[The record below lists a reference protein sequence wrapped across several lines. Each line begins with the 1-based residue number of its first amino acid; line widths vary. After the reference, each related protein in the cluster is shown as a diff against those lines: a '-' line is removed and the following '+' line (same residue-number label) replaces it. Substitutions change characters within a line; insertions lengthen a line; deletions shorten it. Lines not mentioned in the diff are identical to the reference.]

1 MAQAVRLQCAGLAT
15 DPSALIAG
23 GSEGG
28 LRLAENVVIDNPGVI
43 SPRPGFEQVTVVT
56 TSQRPRSMV
65 HFDESGDPGLVVSE
79 WDGINTW
86 SVRAEAVLDD
96 SGDEPVDWQISGIQ
110 FASARK
116 NLYWATGAGVRK
128 ISARAETAAL
138 PSGMHE
144 APSGTISSNGAGTAV
159 PDVSTVAYRWCFRKI
174 DANGVITKSAPSPWQ
189 RFDNASG
196 GTVDVAIEV
205 PLPDYAR
212 AGDQIEVYRTYSLTP
227 ETLTP
232 SDMLY
237 LARLYTITAA
247 DITFGYY
254 AGLVDSCVDN
264 DLGEELYT
272 NPTREGF
279 YKGNGRPPA
288 CVALALWQGCLW
300 HGYTFGPWTGVLGI
314 REVEGDFGVGSASIT
329 GLLYITRSTLSR
341 SNGSPVITGFPS
353 TAQLTAGMLAVGD
366 GIPAGTTILTVDS
379 GAQVTLSANATSTL
393 TGTASITFHDGVTIA
408 TRTYWAAASNT
419 GGPGDPIFFAAIE
432 GDPGRTAI
440 NLARQ
445 VNYYNADN
453 LFAYGVQDPLGD
465 ETPGS
470 FIVRS
475 ADLTAGI
482 FAISVT
488 RPRAFNYGVNTSGGV
503 LVSRDERRN
512 GVSYSKLDQPE
523 HVPEVNFVTVG
534 DALKRV
540 LALAPLR
547 GALLVFKEDGIF
559 RITGS
564 GPDNWGV
571 DVVEPNVR
579 IVRGDAVAVLGQ
591 SAYAWLEGG
600 VYEVDEGSARDIS
613 TGYIGKQLA
622 PHAARALAGQS
633 QGAWV
638 VCWPVMDLVLVGIP
652 STSTAETDGVY
663 AYCTTTGAWSRWD
676 MELWCAAPVSSSID
690 LHSMMLARGGNRWEM
705 RGDRAIYDTFKGYD
719 VDWTLSGWTLTSA
732 ITVEV
737 DGAQRGDWTPKAG
750 DWLLRTDIFE
760 AVPPA
765 PDSIT
770 EYRKIVD
777 AELVG
782 SKYVLTVEPAWT
794 IPGGGTTSVR
804 KAFEGIVSAVQWQAA
819 TVGSPAVNQLCREVH
834 IALDWSAYANDIGPD
849 DASMLVGA
857 SSSTALEVATVEWT
871 KTRAA
876 FPSLDARVM
885 MPREHA
891 RSTHLYPY
899 VELGDIGIEW
909 RIIGCSLVFEATGE
923 RTAR

>member
-28 LRLAENVVIDNPGVI
+28 LRLAENVIIDNPGVI
-43 SPRPGFEQVTVVT
+43 SPRPGFGQVQVVT
-56 TSQRPRSMV
+56 PTDARPRSMV
-65 HFDESGDPGLVVSE
+65 HFDEPGDPGLVVSE
-79 WDGINTW
+79 WDSVSTWGIRTE
-86 SVRAEAVLDD
+86 AELPDD
-96 SGDEPVDWQISGIQ
+96 GPLEWNISSTQ
-110 FASARK
+110 FAGARK
-116 NLYWATGAGVRK
+116 NMYWTSASGVRK
-128 ISARAETAAL
+128 ICSRVDVASV

-144 APSGTISSNGAGTAV
+144 APSGTIGSNGAGAAV

-174 DANGVITKSAPSPWQ
+174 DFNGVITKSAPSPWQ

-205 PLPDYAR
+205 PLPDYVQ
-212 AGDQIEVYRTYSLTP
+212 AGDQIEIYRTYSLTP

-237 LARLYTITAA
+237 LARLYTVTAA

-254 AGLVDSCVDN
+254 AGIVDSCADN
-264 DLGEELYT
+264 NLGEELYT

-288 CVALALWQGCLW
+288 CVALALWQGCMW
-300 HGYTFGPWTGVLGI
+300 HGYTVGPWTGVLNV
-314 REVEGDFGVGSASIT
+314 REVEGLFDGSSTSIT
-329 GLLYITRSTLSR
+329 GLLYITRSTLSQT
-341 SNGSPVITGFPS
+341 NGSPVITGFPS
-353 TAQLTAGMLAVGD
+353 TSQLTPGMLAVSVN
-366 GIPAGTTILTVDS
+366 IPAGTTILTVDS
-379 GAQVTLSANATSTL
+379 GTQVTLSDNALATI
-393 TGTASITFHDGVTIA
+393 TGSASITFHDGVTIA
-408 TRTYWAAASNT
+408 GTTYWAASANT
-419 GGPGDPIFFAAIE
+419 GGPADPIFFGAIE
-432 GDPGRTAI
+432 GDPGRTAL

-445 VNYYNADN
+445 VNYYNSDD

-465 ETPGS
+465 ATPGS
-470 FIVRS
+470 LVVRS
-475 ADLTAGI
+475 ADLTSSI

-488 RPRAFNYGVNTSGGV
+488 RPRAFNYGLNTSGGV

-534 DALKRV
+534 NELSRV
-540 LALAPLR
+540 LAFAPLR

-591 SAYAWLEGG
+591 VAYAWLEGG

-613 TGYIGKQLA
+613 TGYVSRQLA
-622 PHAARALAGQS
+622 PHAARALAGLS

-652 STSTAETDGVY
+652 STSTAETDGIY
-663 AYCTTTGAWSRWD
+663 AFCTTTGAWSRWD
-676 MELWCAAPVSSSID
+676 MTVWCAAPVSSSVT
-690 LHSMMLARGGNRWEM
+690 LYSMMFARGGARWEI
-705 RGDRAIYDTFKGYD
+705 RGDHAIYGSFKGYD
-719 VDWTLSGWTLTSA
+719 HVWELSGWTLTSSS
-732 ITVEV
+732 TVEV
-737 DGAQRGDWTPKAG
+737 TSVERGDWVPKAG
-750 DWLLRTDIFE
+750 DWLKRTDSYE
-760 AVPPA
+760 AIPSPIQR
-765 PDSIT
+765 S
-770 EYRKIVD
+770 EFRKIITVQPG
-777 AELVG
+777 A
-782 SKYVLTVEPAWT
+782 SYTLTLESPWT
-794 IPGGGTTSVR
+794 LPSGGTTLER
-804 KAFEGIVSAVQWQAA
+804 LAYEGIVSAVQWQAA
-819 TVGSPAVNQLCREVH
+819 TAGSPAVNQLCREVH
-834 IALDWSAYANDIGPD
+834 VALDWSAYATGIGPS
-849 DASMLVGA
+849 DASALVGA
-857 SSSTALEVATVEWT
+857 SSSTALEVATVEWS

-876 FPSLDARVM
+876 YPTLDARVM

-909 RIIGCSLVFEATGE
+909 RIVGCSLVFEATGE